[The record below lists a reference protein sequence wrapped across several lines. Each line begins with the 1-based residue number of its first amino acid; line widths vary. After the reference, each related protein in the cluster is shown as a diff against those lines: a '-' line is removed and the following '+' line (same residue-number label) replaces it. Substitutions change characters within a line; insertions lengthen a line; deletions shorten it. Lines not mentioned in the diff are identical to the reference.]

1 MATGLLCLS
10 IKQKQ
15 NGNEKVLCVHF
26 NRVSRIST
34 NNNRGGGEHYT
45 NPSIKILLK
54 ARRLC
59 KGLWVDGLCAF
70 PAAYLGR
77 GLILPE
83 VSRAH

>member
-1 MATGLLCLS
+1 MKKSYVFILTGS
-10 IKQKQ
+10 VGSPQIII
-15 NGNEKVLCVHF
+15 G
-26 NRVSRIST
+26 
-34 NNNRGGGEHYT
+34 GGGEHYT